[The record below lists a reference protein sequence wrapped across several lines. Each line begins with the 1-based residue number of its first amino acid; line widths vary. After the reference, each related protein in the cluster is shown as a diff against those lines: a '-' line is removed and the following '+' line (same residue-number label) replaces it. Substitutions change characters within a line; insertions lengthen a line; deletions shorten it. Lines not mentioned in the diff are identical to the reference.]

1 MGNRA
6 EEDYN
11 FVFKGEWGS
20 PKGNLG
26 ETPGGTGCPEA
37 PPGFLSVLLRPPQ
50 GSSLGWEG

>member
-26 ETPGGTGCPEA
+26 ETLGGTGCPEA
-37 PPGFLSVLLRPPQ
+37 PPGFLSVFPRPPQ